1 MDLDLK
7 RIRALLR
14 KSSEDLLFLAGFLA
28 ILIGTHQI
36 NPVAAWF
43 VGGVEC
49 LIAGV
54 LLAWSKRK

>member
-1 MDLDLK
+1 MDLDVK
-7 RIRALLR
+7 RIRAFFR
-14 KSSEDLLFLAGFLA
+14 KSSEDLLFLAGCLA
-28 ILIGTHQI
+28 ILVGAYQI

-49 LIAGV
+49 LIAGF